1 MIAIGNI
8 FYDSEKYVQN
18 TKKWEMQPIINHA

>member
-8 FYDSEKYVQN
+8 FYDSEKYVKN
-18 TKKWEMQPIINHA
+18 TKKWEIQSIINYA